1 MYCHKLLKLLT
12 TFTYFK
18 TKNCIYLHQ

>member
-12 TFTYFK
+12 TSTYFK